1 MCRQNCNMHKT
12 ESFLAP
18 YLDSSD
24 SDVDVE
30 DEQEHHCSRC
40 NSNPCKSLGFREEFI
55 LNQRITRMIE
65 RIKRRLRRKGK
76 HFEIKNFMIRHM
88 IDMKYRSW
96 LQIPSHIPTP
106 ACFQELV
113 LSLYPREKTHVSVKL
128 VDARH
133 IDVHPA
139 LHEDTNAIIPGF
151 WWQRMPNG
159 NWHLIDEEGDIK
171 EKKEYPE
178 NMKPLKEMRVRIV

>member
-1 MCRQNCNMHKT
+1 
-12 ESFLAP
+12 
-18 YLDSSD
+18 
-24 SDVDVE
+24 
-30 DEQEHHCSRC
+30 
-40 NSNPCKSLGFREEFI
+40 
-55 LNQRITRMIE
+55 
-65 RIKRRLRRKGK
+65 
-76 HFEIKNFMIRHM
+76 
-88 IDMKYRSW
+88 MKYRSW

-106 ACFQELV
+106 ACFLELV

-171 EKKEYPE
+171 
-178 NMKPLKEMRVRIV
+178 